1 MFCELCPQPLGPVG
15 YKNNRDPQVVVSA
28 LILFDPAT
36 GCYHYFTVTRDGA
49 FHPAVPLNPVGS
61 GIPSGVTACV

>member
-1 MFCELCPQPLGPVG
+1 MFSELCPQPLGPVG

-36 GCYHYFTVTRDGA
+36 GGYHYFTVT
-49 FHPAVPLNPVGS
+49 
-61 GIPSGVTACV
+61 